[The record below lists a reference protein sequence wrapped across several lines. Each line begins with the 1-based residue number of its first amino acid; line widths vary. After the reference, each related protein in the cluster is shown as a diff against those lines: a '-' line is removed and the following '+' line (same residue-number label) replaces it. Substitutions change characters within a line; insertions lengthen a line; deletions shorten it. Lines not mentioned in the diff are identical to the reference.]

1 MSGKTEITAQQKA
14 AVEKQGRVIVSA
26 SAGSGKTFVMIK
38 RLTDLIIGGVSLDS
52 VLAVTFTRKATAGM
66 QEKLRSALIG
76 AINSASDKETK
87 SRLKDQ
93 LGKIPLADI
102 STIHSFCSNLIRNYF
117 YAADVS
123 GDFTIVSTDDATGR
137 GLFTEAMENIIEEG
151 YAHLNEVEDFA
162 LLLKIF
168 VRGGRD
174 TSELEK
180 TISEIY
186 HKLRVTADYKT
197 AALYFSDFS
206 EERYNEIVNSLI
218 ASFSDECNGLLKRAE
233 GVLPNAKGFP
243 LDDCVKAKE
252 YISAVSAA
260 FKNTTPEGVTAALL
274 SLSKPRKG
282 TKKAGVSEADLYVR
296 EEISALK
303 EAAADCAAEFTDYKF
318 ADSGEE
324 KRKYLSSGKV
334 AKALYNYAVKFD
346 GEYTRLKREK
356 ACLDYGDL
364 EHIALNLL
372 KNEEIKT
379 AVREKYKYV
388 FVDEYQDVN
397 PLQEEILSLIGGEN
411 IFLVGDGKQAI
422 YGFRGG
428 KSIYFTQ
435 KTKEYGEGALDLDR
449 NFRSAREILSFVNEV
464 FEYSMTEKSSGIK
477 YQDMTYGGRYGE
489 AAGYVKIYRCVSDE
503 EKREADE
510 VYDIKELD
518 LSSVRPSEQTKRVYS
533 IINNCVNA
541 PALGYGAENGL
552 IYSPETGKMRRVEY
566 GDIAILSRN
575 DDDSLKDTIAYLT
588 GRGVPVV
595 SLSEINV
602 CDYPEVKMIL
612 GVLEYIDNPAQDI
625 PLCTAMLSPLGGFTE
640 DELAKIKLFSDNH
653 GGKDIPV
660 RSFKKDLELFVNE
673 GEGELRIKVDDFLSA
688 AKALR
693 IKARTLSAGEIISLL
708 LSVYGFETEILSRS
722 GGLSAMARAERF
734 SAEAGKEESVHEFLD
749 SLERLNYKVTYT
761 ENGGE
766 NSVKAL
772 TIHKSKGLE
781 FPVVIIIGAS
791 SAFHSPKKE
800 NMCYDEKYGFAPR
813 YYDTEKMIKNR
824 TVFSRYAERRTVLDG
839 IKDELNLFYV
849 AATRAEYALYIVYKG
864 KKKGKSPYLKP
875 NSYMDFVPAETEEK
889 YLVPE
894 EKAEDGEENAGS
906 VIIPSGGEKEEELIR
921 AAYGKEYGYTESCL
935 TAAKSSATAL
945 LSEGDKDY
953 YAGEPLVKPIDEN
966 DGEEKRSVN
975 AEVNASVGTAY
986 HKFLE
991 LADFS
996 ENGKDEY
1003 ERLKG
1008 KIPEEYYELLSPT
1021 QCEKIL
1027 SIPKLKE
1034 LSSARAVKER
1044 QFIVSFPANA
1054 FTSSGAAD
1062 DVVYQGAIDLFAY
1075 TKNGIELVDYKYSRR
1090 GDDDIRKHYAPQLK
1104 LYRAALAKILK
1115 VAEESICVTVINIL
1129 SCRAIP
1135 VTF

>member
-1 MSGKTEITAQQKA
+1 MSDKTQMTAQQKA
-14 AVEKQGRVIVSA
+14 AVERQGRVIVSA

-38 RLTDLIIGGVSLDS
+38 RLTDLIISGVSLDNA
-52 VLAVTFTRKATAGM
+52 LAVTFTRKATAGM

-76 AINSASDKETK
+76 AINAADDKETK
-87 SRLKDQ
+87 RRLKEQ

-123 GDFTIVSTDDATGR
+123 GDFTVVSTDDAVGR
-137 GLFTEAMENIIEEG
+137 GLYTEAMENVIEEG
-151 YAHLNEVEDFA
+151 YANLNEDKDFA

-180 TISEIY
+180 TVSEIY
-186 HKLRVTADYKT
+186 HKLRVTADYNS
-197 AALYFSDFS
+197 AAEYFSDFS
-206 EERYNEIVNSLI
+206 EERFGKIVTSLI
-218 ASFSDECNGLLKRAE
+218 SSFSEECDEILKKAE
-233 GVLPNAKGFP
+233 GVLPGGKNFP
-243 LDDCVKAKE
+243 LEDCVKAKE
-252 YISAVSAA
+252 YVSAVASA
-260 FKNTTPEGVTAALL
+260 FKNDALEKITSALL
-274 SLSKPRKG
+274 SIEKPRKS
-282 TKKAGVSEADLYVR
+282 TKKAGVSEADLCVR

-303 EAAADCAAEFTDYKF
+303 EAAAECAEDFIGYKF
-318 ADSGEE
+318 ADTEEE
-324 KRKYLSSGKV
+324 KRKYLSSGEV
-334 AKALYNYAVKFD
+334 MKALYNFAVKFD
-346 GEYTRLKREK
+346 GEYSRLKKEK

-364 EHIALNLL
+364 EHVALKLL
-372 KNEEIKT
+372 YNEDIRKT
-379 AVREKYKYV
+379 VREKYKYV

-428 KSIYFTQ
+428 KSVYFTR

-449 NFRSAREILSFVNEV
+449 NFRSAKEILSFVNEV
-464 FEYSMTEKSSGIK
+464 FRYSMTEKSSGIK

-489 AAGYVKIYRCVSDE
+489 AAGYVKICRCVSSE
-503 EKREADE
+503 EKRDVTE
-510 VYDIKELD
+510 VYDLKELD
-518 LSSVRPSEQTKRVYS
+518 LSSVTPSEQTKRVYS
-533 IINNCVNA
+533 IINNCVNST
-541 PALGYGAENGL
+541 LGEESEEGR
-552 IYSPETGKMRRVEY
+552 IFSPETGKFRKAEY

-588 GRGVPVV
+588 KRGVPVV

-612 GVLEYIDNPAQDI
+612 GALEYIDNPAADI
-625 PLCTAMLSPLGGFTE
+625 PLCTAMLSPLGRFTE

-653 GGKDIPV
+653 GGKDIPS
-660 RSFKKDLELFVNE
+660 RSFRKDLELYEQE
-673 GEGELRIKVDDFLSA
+673 GEGELKIKIDDFLSA

-693 IKARTLSAGEIISLL
+693 IKACTLSAGEIISLL

-722 GGLSAMARAERF
+722 GGLSAMARVERF
-734 SAEAGKEESVHEFLD
+734 SAEAGREESVHEFLD
-749 SLERLNYKVTYT
+749 SLDKLGYSVTYT

-766 NSVKAL
+766 NAVKAL

-781 FPVVIIIGAS
+781 FPIVIIIGAS

-800 NMCYDEKYGFAPR
+800 AMCYDEEYGFAPR
-813 YYDTEKMIKNR
+813 YYDVEKMIKNR
-824 TVFSRYAERRTVLDG
+824 TVFSRYAERKSVSDG

-849 AATRAEYALYIVYKG
+849 ATTRAEYALYIVYKG
-864 KKKGKSPYLKP
+864 RKKGKSPYLKP
-875 NSYMDFVPAETEEK
+875 NSYMDFVPAETEAK
-889 YLVPE
+889 YL
-894 EKAEDGEENAGS
+894 AADEENEEELNEERI
-906 VIIPSGGEKEEELIR
+906 IIPSGGEEAEKAIR
-921 AAYGKEYGYTESCL
+921 AAYKKEYDYKESCFA
-935 TAAKSSATAL
+935 AAKSSATAL
-945 LSEGDKDY
+945 LSKGDENY
-953 YAGEPLVKPIDEN
+953 YAGEPLVSPIDEN
-966 DGEEKRSVN
+966 GGEDGRENSVN
-975 AEVNASVGTAY
+975 MEVNASVGTAY

-996 ENGKDEY
+996 KSGREEY
-1003 ERLKG
+1003 DRLKG
-1008 KIPEEYYELLSPT
+1008 KIPEEYYCLLSPT

-1034 LSSARAVKER
+1034 LASARAVRER
-1044 QFIVSFPANA
+1044 QFIVSFPANK
-1054 FTSSGAAD
+1054 FTGTGAAD

-1090 GDDDIRKHYAPQLK
+1090 SDEDIKKHYEVQLK
-1104 LYRAALAKILK
+1104 LYRATLAKILK
-1115 VAEESICVTVINIL
+1115 VAEENINVTVINIL
-1129 SCRAIP
+1129 SCRAISID
-1135 VTF
+1135 